1 MWVVKVGGSL
11 ARDPVLAEWMSL
23 FASLGRG
30 RVVLVPG
37 GGAFADLVREHQSR
51 WRFPDVTAH
60 TMALLAMAQYGWMLQ
75 SFSPALA
82 CATSCGSIHRALRE
96 DRVAVWLPFE
106 LTGELPAELA
116 SWDVTS
122 DSLAAWLAARLPASR
137 LFLIKACAMH
147 DECSWEGYASAGI
160 VDGSFP
166 LYARGAP
173 FAVDLLH
180 KDDLERMRTLL
191 EMSRAAA

>member
-1 MWVVKVGGSL
+1 MDAAIRPWRTATLVASAVALVEL
-11 ARDPVLAEWMSL
+11 AIILP
-23 FASLGRG
+23 
-30 RVVLVPG
+30 LVMVP
-37 GGAFADLVREHQSR
+37 R
-51 WRFPDVTAH
+51 
-60 TMALLAMAQYGWMLQ
+60 
-75 SFSPALA
+75 
-82 CATSCGSIHRALRE
+82 
-96 DRVAVWLPFE
+96 
-106 LTGELPAELA
+106 ELPAELA